1 MSAKRTD
8 VTEERRK
15 RDPDL
20 INAEIALKRAA
31 LKARRRAVQAGIG
44 VIVVKDGRIMEE
56 PHVAAPVVN
65 AVTEGAALWCATAR
79 T

>member
-1 MSAKRTD
+1 MGEKEKG
-8 VTEERRK
+8 VTEKKQE

-31 LKARRRAVQAGIG
+31 LRARRRAVQAGIG

-56 PHVAAPVVN
+56 RPDEPI
-65 AVTEGAALWCATAR
+65 
-79 T
+79 